1 MAERFN
7 VNIRASLIVISLLLL
22 AWAGFYC
29 RAETA
34 DPYRSAMAAAHRAFK
49 DGDYRPALQAFV
61 EAEAV
66 RADDANAIFGQALA
80 LMQLDRG
87 EAALAAFSRALLSA
101 GNADIRAYLLANRG
115 ILHDRKLRY
124 REALE
129 DYDQALKLNPKVA
142 EGPGAML
149 RFVHNQAERPPSIAD
164 RARYLRQELTKPEH
178 ARLLSLPEQDA
189 RQYPYKP

>member
-1 MAERFN
+1 
-7 VNIRASLIVISLLLL
+7 
-22 AWAGFYC
+22 
-29 RAETA
+29 
-34 DPYRSAMAAAHRAFK
+34 MAAAHRAFK